1 MLPPRHTLVATLA
14 LAVLAA
20 PLAGCF
26 GLGFAPIASVANF
39 GYAAW
44 SGSRLRFVEDAS
56 FESTTQAAE
65 RALVGL
71 DLGVELTSELRSRG
85 QVKTRVYQ
93 IRSERGDLAIMR
105 LVRLSPTMTDLT
117 LDVGIGGNRPAAELI
132 ADHIRWYVDGDTI
145 RASRRAAMELFEDV
159 PASAPPGDRSGPD
172 AQPTGDTGPD
182 FGRGLL

>member
-1 MLPPRHTLVATLA
+1 MAPPRSIPALTLA
-14 LAVLAA
+14 LAL
-20 PLAGCF
+20 LSGSMAGCAA
-26 GLGFAPIASVANF
+26 LGFAPIASVANF

-44 SGSRLRFVEDAS
+44 SGSRLRFVEDAG
-56 FESTTQAAE
+56 FEATTQAAE

-71 DLGVELTSELRSRG
+71 DLRVELTSELKSRG
-85 QVKTRVYQ
+85 VVKTRVYQ
-93 IRSERGDLAIMR
+93 IRSERGDLAILR

-117 LDVGIGGNRPAAELI
+117 IDVGIGGNRPAAELV

-145 RASRRAAMELFEDV
+145 RASRRSAMELFEEA
-159 PASAPPGDRSGPD
+159 PAREPDGGDGRPD